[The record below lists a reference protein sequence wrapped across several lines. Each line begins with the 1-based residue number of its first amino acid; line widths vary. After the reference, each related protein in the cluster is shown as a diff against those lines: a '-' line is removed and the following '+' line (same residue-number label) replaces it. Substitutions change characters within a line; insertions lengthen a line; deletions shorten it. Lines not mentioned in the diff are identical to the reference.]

1 MKKKFLK
8 PTIQVVTLQMQGLIC
23 TSPVVTNVGS
33 NAGFNSEIKSGSGPA
48 RGRSF
53 DDWNDYE

>member
-23 TSPVVTNVGS
+23 TSPLNRVGG
-33 NAGFNSEIKSGSGPA
+33 NADMGYGGGGSGPA

-53 DDWNDYE
+53 DDWDDYE